1 MKTVM
6 LIERN
11 EQGNKEMVRML
22 SPPQKKKKKK
32 ASLLQFLL
40 RAISYEDFIALN
52 NFI

>member
-22 SPPQKKKKKK
+22 SPPQKKKKSVV
-32 ASLLQFLL
+32 ATVSFAGHL
-40 RAISYEDFIALN
+40 I
-52 NFI
+52 

>member
-22 SPPQKKKKKK
+22 SPPQKKKK
-32 ASLLQFLL
+32 ASLLLFLL